1 MLFES
6 AGCRGCFMI
15 MVFASVG
22 SLGAYD
28 RWWQWRGK
36 SYMKER
42 ESEKL
47 LLLLYTQTHTD
58 LLRSLFPI
66 SNSCVSTLSRT
77 PLLLQSFAFVCS
89 LHIPLWV
96 FLDFFFLS
104 FVFTFHHSLIPFSF
118 SNKLIKITLLPLF
131 LAGSKKVVPISHHIL
146 EALILNAFFPLANP
160 NLAIQAWWHEGDFC
174 CC

>member
-47 LLLLYTQTHTD
+47 LLLLLLLLLLYTQTHTPPTLFISNLQFLRIYTLSHTSSFAVFFLC
-58 LLRSLFPI
+58 LLSPHTTLGFLGFLFPFFCFHF
-66 SNSCVSTLSRT
+66 SSFLVS
-77 PLLLQSFAFVCS
+77 
-89 LHIPLWV
+89 
-96 FLDFFFLS
+96 FFFR
-104 FVFTFHHSLIPFSF
+104 
-118 SNKLIKITLLPLF
+118 
-131 LAGSKKVVPISHHIL
+131 
-146 EALILNAFFPLANP
+146 
-160 NLAIQAWWHEGDFC
+160 
-174 CC
+174 